1 MGHPFTTYILV
12 GLLSLLT
19 SLPVSA
25 QKRKAATPEPPAPPS
40 YRLSQYYR
48 VLGPDSAAFFYSQ
61 DYELTLPGCAVI
73 WREAKIDSTTKRF
86 RGFVRDY
93 WLNNAQPALKGAYNA
108 AGRKEGR
115 FEIYHPNGTLAASGN
130 YRDGRMI
137 GNWAYW
143 YPSGAKRQVLS
154 FGDGSLLLVQQF
166 WNEADEQLTTNGN
179 GTWYRVEDDVWM
191 GGPVLNGLPEGRW
204 QVKEVKGQQKVLAQ
218 ENFRKGRFSNG
229 MIRGTGLYYT
239 NRSTIYITDWDNYSQ
254 AEQVKIQ
261 PACEPKSSQ
270 PAP

>member
-1 MGHPFTTYILV
+1 MGYRFTTYLLLVLV
-12 GLLSLLT
+12 GFLASQ
-19 SLPVSA
+19 PVQA
-25 QKRKAATPEPPAPPS
+25 QKRRGAAPEPTAAPS

-48 VLGPDSAAFFYSQ
+48 VLGRDSAAFFYSR

-73 WREAKIDSTTKRF
+73 WREAKVDSATGRF

-93 WLNNAQPALKGAYNA
+93 WLNNTKPALKGAYNA
-108 AGRKEGR
+108 EGRKEGP
-115 FEIYHPNGTLAASGN
+115 FEIYHPDGTLAASGT
-130 YRDGRMI
+130 YRNGRMI

-154 FGDGSLLLVQQF
+154 FGDGSMLLVQQF
-166 WNEADEQLTTNGN
+166 WNEAGEQLVTDGN
-179 GTWYRVEDDVWM
+179 GTWYRTEEDVWM

-204 QVKEVKGQQKVLAQ
+204 QVKEVKGKQDMLAQ
-218 ENFRKGRFSNG
+218 ESFRKGRFAYG
-229 MIRGTGLYYT
+229 MIRGTNHYYT
-239 NRSTIYITDWDNYSQ
+239 DQSTIYITDWDNYSQ

-261 PACEPKSSQ
+261 PACDAKPPQ